1 MAKKNNS
8 STMDITGF
16 DIVNAA
22 IDANGGGEAEEMKK
36 QTEKVEKPAVK
47 TKSAKTKKVTE
58 VPSNLPEL
66 PKNFQD
72 KFFDNIFSYDRSPDK
87 GRPVYISSDILG
99 KLQELSERHYK
110 RLSVRTLVQSVMASF
125 LSYNTD
131 KAISDFLK
139 KINFQVPTDEEQ
151 EKKKVAAEKA
161 RERRAAEKSN
171 N

>member
-1 MAKKNNS
+1 MAKKKNS

-16 DIVNAA
+16 DIANAA
-22 IDANGGGEAEEMKK
+22 ISANGGGENNAQEST
-36 QTEKVEKPAVK
+36 TESVQKSATK
-47 TKSAKTKKVTE
+47 TKATKEKKVT
-58 VPSNLPEL
+58 VAPSNLPEL

-87 GRPVYISSDILG
+87 GRPVYISSEILG

-110 RLSVRTLVQSVMASF
+110 RLCVRTLVQSVLASF
-125 LSYNTD
+125 LSYDTD
-131 KAISDFLK
+131 KAVSDFLK